1 MVDPQGLE
9 VDRHLPI
16 PHIFDDLYSF
26 LQLLTILGLHRKK
39 SQVLPSDLL
48 ALPWRAAL
56 ATSVRAGPARFR
68 LPGRS
73 AWRPDV
79 TG

>member
-1 MVDPQGLE
+1 MVDPHDSRI
-9 VDRHLPI
+9 DRHLPI
-16 PHIFDDLYSF
+16 PQIYDDLYSF
-26 LQLLTILGLHRKK
+26 LHCSPFLVFTEKK

-56 ATSVRAGPARFR
+56 ATSVRAGRARFR
-68 LPGRS
+68 LPGRR
-73 AWRPDV
+73 AWRPDA